1 MERTSVQRLARVLR
15 ALVIITFV
23 CNLLV
28 LPLIPGLAAMEDGH
42 ELERRF
48 QDLSRNIKDGY
59 GLHALGHWL
68 LYTLGCLRWVWFNLE
83 AALLAVFFLLCG
95 VCTAVILWQAKK
107 ALDTILAGNPFQ
119 LSNAMSLHRA
129 AVCCWVISGAAL
141 VRFILWLWAEGNP
154 SPFFTYNTL
163 AIPAFFMAGLLFQ
176 VMSAL
181 FGQAAELKEDQ
192 DLTI

>member
-15 ALVIITFV
+15 TLVIITFV

-28 LPLIPGLAAMEDGH
+28 LPLVPGLAAQKDGH
-42 ELERRF
+42 ELERML
-48 QDLSRNIKDGY
+48 QDLSQNIKDGY

-119 LSNAMSLHRA
+119 LSNARALHRA
-129 AVCCWVISGAAL
+129 AVCCWIISGTAL
-141 VRFILWLWAEGNP
+141 TRLVLWLWAEGHEA
-154 SPFFTYNTL
+154 PFFSYNTL

-181 FGQAAELKEDQ
+181 FRQAAELKEDQ